1 MSVKKHIVRV
11 SAEKSKHNLENSNK
25 YEIMYKISNIY
36 HKNEVLPLEKK
47 FSIFVLQLQLQVNDN
62 N

>member
-1 MSVKKHIVRV
+1 
-11 SAEKSKHNLENSNK
+11 
-25 YEIMYKISNIY
+25 MYKISNIY